1 MLSRYHA
8 RSVESALRAA
18 SFDPPFPPAVDRA
31 AWVALAASLGGEKVN
46 AWIAAAEQAARE
58 PLPSLPATLYLEYR
72 RLGRREGYQEPYR
85 LRRGRLAAL
94 AVAECLEGRG
104 RFLDPLLDLAWSI
117 CEESSWAYPAHQ
129 TDLADP
135 DHPTIDLG
143 AAMTA
148 LALAELDA
156 VLGARLDPALGAR
169 IRREVDRRCLT
180 PYLAR
185 HDHQWM
191 YSVPGHMV
199 NNWCGVCNGGVV
211 GSAIYLET
219 DPARLAEIVARAA
232 RSLDDYL
239 ASFDV
244 DGGSTEGPSI
254 WAYGFGYCTILADL
268 LERRTAGRV
277 SLFDEPIIRET
288 AQFPLR
294 TLLRR
299 GAYVNFSD
307 ALREGGQTGAH
318 LAYLS
323 RRLDIPDLM
332 RLARASDASDV
343 GRQELPWALRRLFW
357 APSEKPPG
365 EFVPSRHDWFR
376 GMAWMIARYDPT
388 DPDALVLAAKGG
400 HNAENHNQNDIGSV
414 IVDLAGEP
422 LVAELGRPRFTSA
435 TFGAGRYEILANSS
449 LGHSVPIPNGCAQPA
464 GERYRATVVEHAVEA
479 GQDRLVLELRDAYP
493 PEADLA
499 SLRRTVALHREAPR
513 GWVEI
518 EDRVR
523 FAGGPGSLTTQLV
536 TFAHVEV
543 TPGAVLI
550 RGERGRLRVE
560 HPAGIAVEVLED
572 RGVELSA
579 GPTDVRR
586 IHFSLPAAQ
595 EGAIRLRLVRLS
607 A

>member
-1 MLSRYHA
+1 MLTRFDA
-8 RSVESALRAA
+8 LNVETALRGA
-18 SFDPPFPPAVDRA
+18 SFDAPFPPADDRA
-31 AWVALAASLGGEKVN
+31 AWDRLATTMGTQETA
-46 AWIAAAEQAARE
+46 AWIAAAERAAGE
-58 PLPSLPATLYLEYR
+58 PVPPLPATLYLEYR
-72 RLGRREGYQEPYR
+72 RIGRREGYQVPYR
-85 LRRGRLAAL
+85 LRRRRLAEL
-94 AVAECLEGRG
+94 AVGECLEGQG
-104 RFLDPLLDLAWSI
+104 RFLDPILDLAWAV
-117 CEESSWAYPAHQ
+117 CEESAWAFPAHQ
-129 TDLADP
+129 GDLDDP
-135 DHPTIDLG
+135 DHPILDLG

-148 LALAELDA
+148 LALAELDHI
-156 VLGARLDPALGAR
+156 LGAQLDPALGKR

-180 PYLAR
+180 PYLTR
-185 HDHQWM
+185 HDNQWM

-211 GSAIYLET
+211 GSAIYLEQ

-239 ASFDV
+239 GSFDV

-254 WAYGFGYCTILADL
+254 WAYGFGYYTILADL
-268 LERRTAGRV
+268 LERRTDGKV
-277 SLFDEPIIRET
+277 SLFDEPVIRET

-294 TLLRR
+294 TLLYR
-299 GAYVNFSD
+299 GTYVNFSD
-307 ALREGGQTGAH
+307 ALREGGQTAAH

-357 APSEKPPG
+357 TVADEPAG
-365 EFVPSRHDWFR
+365 EFVPARHDWFR
-376 GMAWMIARYDPT
+376 GMAWMIARQDPA

-400 HNAENHNQNDIGSV
+400 HNAENHNQNDVGSLL
-414 IVDLAGEP
+414 VDLGGEP

-449 LGHSVPIPNGCAQPA
+449 LGHSVPIPNGRAQPA
-464 GERYRATVVEHAVEA
+464 GEAYHAEVVEHAALPEE
-479 GQDRLVLELRDAYP
+479 DRLVLELRDAYP

-499 SLRRTVALHREAPR
+499 SLCRTVALHRDSPR

-518 EDRVR
+518 LDRAR
-523 FAGGPGSLTTQLV
+523 FAGGPGRLETQLV
-536 TFAHVEV
+536 TFADVHV
-543 TPGAVLI
+543 TPGAVLLS
-550 RGERGRLRVE
+550 GETARLRVE
-560 HPAGIAVEVLED
+560 YPEGIAVEVLED

-579 GPTDVRR
+579 GPMDVRR
-586 IHFSLPAAQ
+586 VRFAAP
-595 EGAIRLRLVRLS
+595 EGVEAAIRLRLVP

>member
-8 RSVESALRAA
+8 RRVEHALRAA
-18 SFDPPFPPAVDRA
+18 SFDPPFPPASDRA
-31 AWVALAASLGGEKVN
+31 AWEALAASVGAEVVGT
-46 AWIAAAEQAARE
+46 WIAAAERAASE
-58 PLPSLPATLYLEYR
+58 PVADLPATLYLEYR
-72 RLGRREGYQEPYR
+72 RVGRREGYQTPYR
-85 LRRGRLAAL
+85 LRRTRLGAL

-104 RFLDPLLDLAWSI
+104 RFLDPLLDLAWAI

-185 HDHQWM
+185 HDYQWM
-191 YSVPGHMV
+191 YSAPGHMV

-211 GSAIYLET
+211 GSAVYLEE

-244 DGGSTEGPSI
+244 DGGSTEGASI
-254 WAYGFGYCTILADL
+254 WAYGFGYYTILADL
-268 LERRTAGRV
+268 LERRTAGAV
-277 SLFDEPIIRET
+277 DLFDEPVIRET
-288 AQFPLR
+288 ARYPLR
-294 TLLRR
+294 TLLHR
-299 GAYVNFSD
+299 GAYANFSD

-332 RLARASDASDV
+332 RLARASGAEDF
-343 GRQELPWALRRLFW
+343 GRQELPWAFRRLFW
-357 APSEKPPG
+357 APSEEPAGAFMPA
-365 EFVPSRHDWFR
+365 RHDWFR
-376 GMAWMIARYDPT
+376 GMAWMIARYDPA
-388 DPDALVLAAKGG
+388 DPDALVLAARGG

-414 IVDLAGEP
+414 IVDLCGEP
-422 LVAELGRPRFTSA
+422 LVAELGRPCFTSA

-449 LGHSVPIPNGCAQPA
+449 LGHSVPIANGCAQPA
-464 GERYRATVVEHAVEA
+464 GERYRAEVVEHAVEA

-499 SLRRTVALHREAPR
+499 SLRRTVVLHRDAPR

-518 EDRVR
+518 EDRAR
-523 FAGGPGSLTTQLV
+523 FAGGPGRLEAQLV
-536 TFAHVEV
+536 TFSDVEV
-543 TPGAVLI
+543 SPGAVLI
-550 RGERGRLRVE
+550 RGIRGRLRVE
-560 HPAGIAVEVLED
+560 YPEGAEVEVLED
-572 RGVELSA
+572 RGVALSA
-579 GPTDVRR
+579 GPADVRR
-586 IHFSLPAAQ
+586 IRFSLPASREA
-595 EGAIRLRLVRLS
+595 AIRLRLVPHS